1 MTRRLREPV
10 VVLATENEGK
20 IKEFRE
26 FMAPHDL
33 LVVSVRDQGIEL
45 PEETESTF
53 PGNAMLKARF
63 AANAAGLPAIADDSG
78 IAVKAL
84 DGRPGIH
91 TARWAET
98 PSGRD
103 FGLAM
108 EKTWRL
114 LEEREAPEPRI
125 ARFCCAICVA
135 WPDGDAAVFEGEVR
149 GRFVWPMRGDLGFG
163 FDPVFQP
170 DGEGRTFAEMDPREK
185 HRMSHRA
192 RAFER
197 FCAAC
202 LRE

>member
-1 MTRRLREPV
+1 MRRLREPV
-10 VVLATENEGK
+10 VVLATENAGK

-26 FMAPHDL
+26 FLAPFNL
-33 LVVSVRDQGIEL
+33 QAVPVRDHEIEL
-45 PEETESTF
+45 PEETEPTF
-53 PGNAMLKARF
+53 SGNAMLKARF
-63 AANAAGLPAIADDSG
+63 AANAVGIPAIADDSG
-78 IAVKAL
+78 ISVEAL

-103 FGLAM
+103 FDLAM

-114 LEEREAPEPRI
+114 LDEKGTPEPRT

-135 WPDGDAAVFEGEVR
+135 WPDGDTAVFEGEVR
-149 GRFVWPMRGDLGFG
+149 GRCVWPMRGDRGFG

-170 DGEGRTFAEMDPREK
+170 DGEVRTFAEMDPLEK

-192 RAFER
+192 RAFEE
-197 FCAAC
+197 FSAAC